1 MGCCQKEDFKKPLFA
16 TVHLLCTKK
25 EDMHTFKVKE
35 KRSKRMG
42 NCNKNYMGQRESCE
56 QYDMSSCPEYALA
69 MAYVPWQHFNHVYEP
84 DRALQVGT
92 IFPELNKP
100 FYGRKGMRS

>member
-1 MGCCQKEDFKKPLFA
+1 
-16 TVHLLCTKK
+16 
-25 EDMHTFKVKE
+25 
-35 KRSKRMG
+35 MG
-42 NCNKNYMGQRESCE
+42 NCNKNYMKQRECNE
-56 QYDMSSCPEYALA
+56 QYDMSSNPQYALA

-100 FYGRKGMRS
+100 FYGRKGMRA